1 MKSFTGYCAAASF
14 AVLATAAPAGAQHVH
29 GRIEVGVVVEGSVLA
44 VSVQA
49 PLGDIIGFEHEPRNT
64 DQEST
69 LSDAAKLLVD
79 AGGMFAIPDAAGCT
93 VKSISISG
101 PDFVAEKLR
110 GMASNGSNLTVATY
124 SADQDLGHSE
134 SHGDSLE
141 ESHGHEDDHDHHDEH
156 HDDGH
161 EEDHHDHD
169 HDSHAAHDDD
179 HDDHG
184 DHEDHSD
191 HGDHGD
197 HDDHDAEEAEAHADV
212 DADYTFECGNTSAL
226 TAMSLLFPRGF
237 EAVDEV
243 VLQIITETQTRV
255 DEVQPQGRAVTV
267 PLS

>member
-1 MKSFTGYCAAASF
+1 MKPLANQLVAAG
-14 AVLATAAPAGAQHVH
+14 ATAAVLMTAAPVAAQHVH

-141 ESHGHEDDHDHHDEH
+141 ESHGHEDDHDHDDEH

-161 EEDHHDHD
+161 DEDHHDHD

-179 HDDHG
+179 HS
-184 DHEDHSD
+184 DHS
-191 HGDHGD
+191 D
-197 HDDHDAEEAEAHADV
+197 HDDHDADEAEAHADV